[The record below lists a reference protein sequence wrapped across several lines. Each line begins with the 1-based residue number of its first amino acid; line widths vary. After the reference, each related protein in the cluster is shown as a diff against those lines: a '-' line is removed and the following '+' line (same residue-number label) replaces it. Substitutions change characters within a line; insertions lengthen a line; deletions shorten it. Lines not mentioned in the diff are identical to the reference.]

1 MSKYNSLS
9 FRYSEH
15 LVRLQPS
22 QGHGKLK
29 DIGMNVLFRP
39 GELAWKMEMNIF
51 FFKCRLIYSS
61 SALKHLVQ
69 SL

>member
-51 FFKCRLIYSS
+51 F
-61 SALKHLVQ
+61 
-69 SL
+69 